1 MTSATEAPVQTGI
14 QDGIGIVALNRPDR
28 FNCLSSAVMAGL
40 DEALARFEGDRKV
53 RAVLLLARGKHFC
66 TGADLDE
73 VLDARKERGR
83 LSAFI
88 TSGHLLLR
96 RFEVSPLPIVA
107 AVNGLCLAGGLELMM
122 ACDVVFAGQSAQV
135 GCQHARYGL
144 VPGWG
149 GTQRLARIVGSRRA
163 LDLMFSGR
171 WLKADEA
178 LAWGLVNNVVDDGAL
193 VGEAEAYCADL
204 VKKNPEGLAAMKQ
217 LCRNGLDGSLQEG
230 LDMER
235 SVVVDA
241 LMSENVS
248 EGLAAFRER
257 REPLFR

>member
-1 MTSATEAPVQTGI
+1 MTSAAEAPVQAETRESLGI
-14 QDGIGIVALNRPDR
+14 IALNRPDK
-28 FNCLSSAVMAGL
+28 FNCLSSAVLISL
-40 DEALARFEGDRKV
+40 DSAITRFEEDRKI

-73 VLDARKERGR
+73 VLDARREQGR
-83 LSAFI
+83 LDAFI
-88 TSGHLLLR
+88 TGGHRVLR
-96 RFEVSPLPIVA
+96 RLEVSPLPIVA
-107 AVNGLCLAGGLELMM
+107 AVNGLCLAGGLELML
-122 ACDVVFAGQSAQV
+122 ACDVVFAGKSAQM

-178 LAWGLVNNVVDDGAL
+178 LAWGLVNNVVDDATL
-193 VGEAEAYCADL
+193 VAQAEAYCSDL
-204 VKKNPEGLAAMKQ
+204 ARKNPDGLVAMKQ
-217 LCRNGLDGSLQEG
+217 LCRNGLDRSLQEG

-235 SVVVDA
+235 SAVVDE

-248 EGLAAFRER
+248 EGLAAFQER

>member
-1 MTSATEAPVQTGI
+1 MTSAAEAPVQTEMR
-14 QDGIGIVALNRPDR
+14 DGVGIVALNRPDK
-28 FNCLSSAVMAGL
+28 FNCLSSVVMAGL
-40 DEALARFEGDRKV
+40 DEALAMFEGDRKV
-53 RAVLLLARGKHFC
+53 RAVLLLARGKNFC

-73 VLDARKERGR
+73 VLDARRERGR
-83 LSAFI
+83 LEAFI
-88 TSGHLLLR
+88 TGGHRVLR
-96 RFEVSPLPIVA
+96 RLEVSPLPIVA

-122 ACDVVFAGQSAQV
+122 ACDVVFAGQSAQM

-178 LAWGLVNNVVDDGAL
+178 LAWGLVNHIVDDSAL
-193 VGEAEAYCADL
+193 AGMAEAYCADL
-204 VKKNPEGLAAMKQ
+204 AKKNPGGLAAMKQ

-235 SVVVDA
+235 SAVVDA
-241 LMSENVS
+241 LMGENVS

>member
-1 MTSATEAPVQTGI
+1 MSGTAEIPVQTEI
-14 QDGIGIVALNRPDR
+14 RDGVGIVTLNRPDK

-40 DEALARFEGDRKV
+40 DEALAMLEEDRKV

-73 VLDARKERGR
+73 VLDARRERGR
-83 LSAFI
+83 LETFI
-88 TSGHLLLR
+88 TDGHRVLR
-96 RFEVSPLPIVA
+96 RLEVSPLPIIA
-107 AVNGLCLAGGLELMM
+107 AVNGLCLAGGLELTM
-122 ACDVVFAGQSAQV
+122 ACDVVFAGRSAQM

-178 LAWGLVNNVVDDGAL
+178 LAWGLVNHVVDDGAL
-193 VGEAEAYCADL
+193 AGKAEAYCADL
-204 VKKNPEGLAAMKQ
+204 VKKNPDGLAVMKQ
-217 LCRNGLDGSLQEG
+217 LCRCGLDGSLQEG
-230 LDMER
+230 LDLER
-235 SVVVDA
+235 GAVVDA
-241 LMSENVS
+241 LMSGNVS

-257 REPLFR
+257 REPVFR

>member
-1 MTSATEAPVQTGI
+1 MSGDAQAPVLTAIRNGV
-14 QDGIGIVALNRPDR
+14 GIVELNRPDK

-40 DEALARFEGDRKV
+40 DEALTKFESDRAV
-53 RAVLLLARGKHFC
+53 RAILLHARGKHFC

-73 VLDARKERGR
+73 VLDARMERGR
-83 LSAFI
+83 LEAFI
-88 TSGHLLLR
+88 TGGHRVLR
-96 RFEVSPLPIVA
+96 RFEISPLPIVA

-122 ACDVVFAGQSAQV
+122 ACDVVFAARSARM

-171 WLKADEA
+171 WLDTDEA
-178 LAWGLVNNVVDDGAL
+178 EAWGLVNHVVDDHAL
-193 VGEAEAYCADL
+193 TGSAETYCADL
-204 VKKNPEGLAAMKQ
+204 AKKSPNGLTVMKQ

-235 SVVVDA
+235 GAVVDA
-241 LMSENVS
+241 LMSDNVS

>member
-1 MTSATEAPVQTGI
+1 MTSAAEAPVLTEIRG
-14 QDGIGIVALNRPDR
+14 GVAIVTLNRPDK
-28 FNCLSSAVMAGL
+28 FNCLSSSMMAGL
-40 DEALARFEGDRKV
+40 DSAITSLEEDRKV

-73 VLDARKERGR
+73 VLDARRERGR
-83 LSAFI
+83 LDAFI
-88 TSGHLLLR
+88 TGGHRVLR
-96 RFEVSPLPIVA
+96 RLEVSPLPVVA
-107 AVNGLCLAGGLELMM
+107 AVNGLCLAGGLELML
-122 ACDVVFAGQSAQV
+122 ACDVVFAGKSAQL

-149 GTQRLARIVGSRRA
+149 GTQRLARIVGVRRA

-178 LAWGLVNNVVDDGAL
+178 LAWGLVNNVFDDGVLA
-193 VGEAEAYCADL
+193 GMAETYCADL
-204 VKKNPEGLAAMKQ
+204 AKKNPGGLVVMKQ
-217 LCRNGLDGSLQEG
+217 LCRNGLDGPLQEG

-235 SVVVDA
+235 SAAMDA

-248 EGLAAFRER
+248 EGLVAFRER

>member
-1 MTSATEAPVQTGI
+1 MSSGIGAPVQIEIRNGV
-14 QDGIGIVALNRPDR
+14 GVVALNRPDK
-28 FNCLSSAVMAGL
+28 FNCLSSAIMAGL
-40 DEALARFEGDRKV
+40 DKAFARFEDDGKV

-73 VLDARKERGR
+73 VLNARRDRGR
-83 LSAFI
+83 LGAFI
-88 TSGHLLLR
+88 TDGHRVLR

-122 ACDVVFAGQSAQV
+122 ACDVVFAGQSAQM

-149 GTQRLARIVGSRRA
+149 GTQRLARLAGSRRA

-178 LAWGLVNNVVDDGAL
+178 LAWGLVNQVVEDDAL

-204 VKKNPEGLAAMKQ
+204 AKKSPDGLTAMKQ

-235 SVVVDA
+235 SAVVDA
-241 LMSENVS
+241 LMSDNVS
-248 EGLAAFRER
+248 EGLAAFMER